1 MAGGSQR
8 QVDNALLDTQ
18 AMGGLA
24 AHELAGTGNLKGGLL
39 NLLGDFHH
47 RCGIGQRLQGCGH
60 NAGARNAY
68 VDDGVGLAT
77 AVDGARHKRGVLD
90 HVGKADKLGSADG
103 ILVGREFSGIDDGL
117 GGHKHGVHIDAGAQ
131 AGDVDAGADAARGG
145 EGLRNGLDNA
155 AIGVADALLDERGEA
170 AWVVDTEGLGRAV
183 EGVRDG
189 GEVLILAASGNLRH
203 RGDGNALV
211 DDGDTV
217 LALEVLGGL
226 DQMLSRVR
234 HVVVDLRA
242 HAVEVLVT
250 ATHERNTH
258 GDGPDVEVLLL
269 NHAAGFRDFCGRDR
283 HPCAPI
289 CQNEHSFFYSNVPHV
304 PSGACG
310 TFWCSVVSLCYCP
323 KTSSA
328 IRALSAASLA

>member
-1 MAGGSQR
+1 M
-8 QVDNALLDTQ
+8 
-18 AMGGLA
+18 
-24 AHELAGTGNLKGGLL
+24 
-39 NLLGDFHH
+39 
-47 RCGIGQRLQGCGH
+47 
-60 NAGARNAY
+60 
-68 VDDGVGLAT
+68 
-77 AVDGARHKRGVLD
+77 DGARHKRGVLD
-90 HVGKADKLGSADG
+90 HVGKADKLGGANG
-103 ILVGREFSGIDDGL
+103 ILVGRKLGGIDDGL
-117 GGHKHGVHIDAGAQ
+117 GGHEHGVHVDAGTQ
-131 AGDVDAGADAARGG
+131 AGDVDAGADAAGG
-145 EGLRNGLDNA
+145 SERLGDGLDDTA
-155 AIGVADALLDERGEA
+155 VGVADALLDERGEA
-170 AWVVDTEGLGRAV
+170 AQVGDAERLSRAV
-183 EGVRDG
+183 EGMRDG
-189 GEVLILAASGNLRH
+189 GEVLILAARGDLRH

-289 CQNEHSFFYSNVPHV
+289 CQNEHSLIYSNVPHV

-310 TFWCSVVSLCYCP
+310 TF
-323 KTSSA
+323 
-328 IRALSAASLA
+328 